1 MQING
6 TLAFM
11 CQVATFFMLGHLK
24 ETFSILMEFEMYKI
38 MDETFMKIYIWLILY
53 RICECK

>member
-24 ETFSILMEFEMYKI
+24 EVFSILMEFEMYKI
-38 MDETFMKIYIWLILY
+38 MDETFYEDLHLANIIQNM
-53 RICECK
+53 